1 MMTLDDLGWRSP
13 PLGGEPQLEP
23 GEAIGRVAVEHR
35 AGYVVLGAA
44 GEVQAEVTGRFRHD
58 ALGVHAIG
66 LPAVGDWVVLRG
78 GQSRCGGRGV
88 IQSILPRR
96 GVFVRKE
103 AGRGSSAQVIA
114 ANVDF
119 AFLVTAMTGD
129 LNPRRLER
137 YAAMAHEGRIA
148 PVIVLSKADLAVEAA
163 ALSAAR
169 NQAASAVPGV
179 PVHAVSALTGDGV
192 DDLEAFFGDRRTIAL
207 LGTSGAGK
215 STLINAL
222 LGREAQQVQD
232 LRGDGKG
239 RHTTTRRSL
248 FLRPGGGVVIDTPG
262 MRELALHGSDEGVS
276 DTFPEIAELAACC
289 RFRDCSHRSE
299 PGCAVQAA
307 MREGT
312 LAVERLASYEK
323 LRAEI
328 RHLEARENPKVYLE
342 RKRQE
347 KAIHRAMYRWLDEKK
362 WR

>member
-13 PLGGEPQLEP
+13 PLGGEPRLEP

-35 AGYVVLGAA
+35 SGYIVLTAA
-44 GEVQAEVTGRFRHD
+44 GEVPAEVAGRFRHD
-58 ALGVHAIG
+58 ALGVHAMG
-66 LPAVGDWVVLRG
+66 FPAVGDWVVLRG
-78 GQSRCGGRGV
+78 GQSTGGGRAV
-88 IQSILPRR
+88 VQSILPRG
-96 GVFVRKE
+96 GVFVRKV
-103 AGRGSSAQVIA
+103 AGRGSSAQVVA

-119 AFLVTAMTGD
+119 AFLVTAVTGD
-129 LNPRRLER
+129 LNSRRLER
-137 YAAMAHEGRIA
+137 YVAMAHEGRIA
-148 PVIVLSKADLAVEAA
+148 PVIVLSKADLAVDEA
-163 ALSAAR
+163 ALSAVR
-169 NQAASAVPGV
+169 DQAASAAPGV
-179 PVHAVSALTGDGV
+179 PVHAVSALTGSGV
-192 DDLEAFFGDRRTIAL
+192 DELETFFRARRTIAL
-207 LGTSGAGK
+207 VGSSGTGK

-232 LRGDGKG
+232 VREDGKG
-239 RHTTTRRSL
+239 RHTTTGRAL

-262 MRELALHGSDEGVS
+262 MRELALYGSDEGVS
-276 DTFPEIAELAACC
+276 DTFPEVADLAARC

-307 MREGT
+307 VRNGT

-328 RHLEARENPKVYLE
+328 RHIEARENPKVYLE